1 MEALQASDF
10 HHREII
16 VDHSDALNSDQ
27 IKRSDLH
34 RMAAI
39 VRDLEDARRAIAITR
54 SPSNGGTNSRKNS
67 TITVRSNR
75 DRGAFRE
82 IVEHDRFEG

>member
-1 MEALQASDF
+1 M
-10 HHREII
+10 
-16 VDHSDALNSDQ
+16 DHSDALNSDQ
-27 IKRSDLH
+27 IGRSDLPLTVDGSGSRDLH

-39 VRDLEDARRAIAITR
+39 FRDLEDARRAITITR
-54 SPSNGGTNSRKNS
+54 SPSDGGANSRKNS
-67 TITVRSNR
+67 TIAVRSNR